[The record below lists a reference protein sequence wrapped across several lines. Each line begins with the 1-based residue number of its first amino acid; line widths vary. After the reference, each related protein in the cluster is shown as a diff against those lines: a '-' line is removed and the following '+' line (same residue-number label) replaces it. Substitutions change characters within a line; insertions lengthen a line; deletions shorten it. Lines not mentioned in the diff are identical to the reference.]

1 MGSLRIVK
9 IYLFIYFK
17 CLSPLFIVACSVCL
31 LIACETT
38 PSHQSSTGQTNT
50 APQLP
55 QPLAQTNSDQA
66 ENLPGATALPKDL
79 WERTRLNLSWQT
91 MDNARVDKARLGV
104 LRQANYFSVV
114 SERADYYLFYIVEE
128 VEKRG
133 MPVELAL
140 IPVVESNLDPFATS
154 YAGAAG
160 LWQIMPRTGT
170 HLGLEQNAWYD
181 GRQALQDSTD
191 GALDYLQSMYE
202 QFDEDWLL
210 ALAAYNA
217 GATTVSKARQ
227 RNREKGLDTDYWSLN
242 LPREAYNYVPKIIAL
257 SQIVADPE
265 QYDVEIPMVANAPSF
280 EIADTGGP
288 LHFVEAAQL
297 ADVDI
302 DTLRALNPGHLRGSL
317 SPHQPSEL
325 LLPIGTRDRFEANV
339 GQRSPDERMQWQTYR
354 IKRGDNLHRI
364 AQKFDTNVTM
374 LQQINGIRGSKI
386 RTGDTLKV
394 PGAGNFEANQLQA
407 SIEETTATGY
417 QVRMGDSLY
426 RIADRFKVSISS
438 IIAWNALDP
447 DDYLHPGQKL
457 TLYVTGG

>member
-1 MGSLRIVK
+1 MEKYISL
-9 IYLFIYFK
+9 YFK
-17 CLSPLFIVACSVCL
+17 CLKRLVIAICSICL

-38 PSHQSSTGQTNT
+38 PARQSGITQASN

-55 QPLAQTNSDQA
+55 HQLTR
-66 ENLPGATALPKDL
+66 ENLDHAANSSAGTSSPADL
-79 WERTRLNLSWQT
+79 WARTRLNLSWQT
-91 MDNARVDKARLGV
+91 IENARVDKARRSL

-114 SERADYYLFYIVEE
+114 AERADYYLFYIVEE

-140 IPVVESNLDPFATS
+140 IPVVESTLDPLAGS

-181 GRQALQDSTD
+181 GRQALRDSTD

-217 GATTVSKARQ
+217 GGGNISRAQQ

-257 SQIVADPE
+257 SQIIADPQ

-288 LHFVEAAQL
+288 LLFVEAAQL
-297 ADVDI
+297 AGVDI
-302 DTLRALNPGHLRGSL
+302 DTLRALNPGHLRGTL
-317 SPHQPSEL
+317 SPHRPAEL

-339 GQRSPDERMQWQTYR
+339 EQRSPDQILQWQTYR
-354 IKRGDNLHRI
+354 IKRGDNLGKI
-364 AQKFDTNVTM
+364 ARKFNTDIAM
-374 LQQINGIRGSKI
+374 LQQINGIRGTKI
-386 RTGDTLKV
+386 RTGDTLKI
-394 PGAGNFEANQLQA
+394 PGAQGNQLLA
-407 SIEETTATGY
+407 SRDEATPTGY

>member
-1 MGSLRIVK
+1 MEITIS
-9 IYLFIYFK
+9 IYFK
-17 CLSPLFIVACSVCL
+17 NLRQLFIVVCSICFL
-31 LIACETT
+31 MACETT
-38 PSHQSSTGQTNT
+38 PSQQSAAGPASS
-50 APQLP
+50 APQSP
-55 QPLAQTNSDQA
+55 TQAIPDQA
-66 ENLPGATALPKDL
+66 ENASAAQQKPEDL
-79 WERTRLNLSWQT
+79 WERARLNLSWQT
-91 MDNARVDKARLGV
+91 IENARVDKARRAI
-104 LRQANYFSVV
+104 LRQANYFSVI
-114 SERADYYLFYIVEE
+114 SERADYYLFYIMEE

-140 IPVVESNLDPFATS
+140 IPVVESTLDPLATS

-217 GATTVSKARQ
+217 GGGNISRAQQ

-242 LPREAYNYVPKIIAL
+242 LSRESYNYVPKIIAL
-257 SQIVADPE
+257 SQLVADPE
-265 QYDVEIPMVANAPSF
+265 QYDVEIPLVANAPSF

-288 LHFVEAAQL
+288 LHFVEAAKL
-297 ADVDI
+297 AGVDI
-302 DTLRALNPGHLRGSL
+302 DTLLALNPGHLRGSL
-317 SPHQPSEL
+317 SPHRPAEL
-325 LLPIGTRDRFEANV
+325 LLPVGTRDRFEANV
-339 GQRSPDERMQWQTYR
+339 DQHSPENRMQWQTYR
-354 IKRGDNLHRI
+354 IKRGDNLGKI
-364 AQKFDTNVTM
+364 ARKFDTNITM
-374 LQQINGIRGSKI
+374 LQQINGIRGSEI
-386 RTGDTLKV
+386 RTGDTLKI
-394 PGAGNFEANQLQA
+394 PGARELLATSEGSFP
-407 SIEETTATGY
+407 TGY

-457 TLYVTGG
+457 TLYVTGS